1 MKPATAILVLTLLAA
16 ALTSRA
22 EDAPGMADFLKEVNA
37 ACEHQDVARLEGLQ
51 YEAGAAPQMRKT
63 NTAQWAY
70 IFSGS
75 YPEAGWHFDTVKFT
89 PLEDLAKPIPD
100 LQMAPAG
107 SEEARQATKRAN
119 DARKDVLDSVTKP
132 QSLKGK
138 LYEHNL
144 KVIGF
149 VAIMFAK
156 DKEQSGMMFPVGLD
170 PEGRLRFAMLRSV
183 EKENSPRP

>member
-1 MKPATAILVLTLLAA
+1 MKLAIALLALLAA
-16 ALTSRA
+16 ALASRA
-22 EDAPGMADFLKEVNA
+22 EDVPGMADFLKEVNA

-63 NTAQWAY
+63 NTARWAY

-89 PLEDLAKPIPD
+89 PLEDFAKPIPE
-100 LQMAPAG
+100 LQMAPPG
-107 SEEARQATKRAN
+107 SEEARLATQRIN
-119 DARKDVLDSVTKP
+119 DGRKEVLESVTKP

-156 DKEQSGMMFPVGLD
+156 DKEQSGTMFPVGLD
-170 PEGRLRFAMLRSV
+170 PEGRVRFTMLRPV
-183 EKENSPRP
+183 EEKPAPRP